1 MIESRSPLS
10 RFAKGLIHAIL
21 LVVAIACVAPIIHTV
36 ALSFSDAARAQAG
49 DVGLWPKNFT
59 LSAYRKILEDKT
71 FLNSFLVSVKRVL
84 IGGTLNMTII
94 IMMAYPLSKTTA
106 QFHLRQVYM
115 WVLVFTMLFSGG
127 VIPWY
132 LTIRKIGLL
141 NSFWALI
148 LPCAVPVYN
157 IILMMNFFRGIP
169 KALEEAAII
178 DGASQIRV
186 LCQVF
191 LPISLPGLA
200 TVGLFTVVNH
210 WNSFMDGMLLLNT
223 PNKYPLQTYIQQ
235 FVVAINTNDI
245 NSVEKMME
253 LQKISSKTLNGAK
266 LVVAMVPILMLYP
279 FLQRYFVTGLVMGS
293 VKG

>member
-21 LVVAIACVAPIIHTV
+21 LAVAIACVTPIIHTV
-36 ALSFSDAARAQAG
+36 ALSFSNAARAQAG
-49 DVGLWPKNFT
+49 EVGLWPKDFT
-59 LSAYRKILEDKT
+59 LSAYHKILEDKT

-94 IMMAYPLSKTTA
+94 ILMAYPLSKTTA
-106 QFHLRQVYM
+106 QFRLRQVYM

-178 DGASQIRV
+178 DGAGQIRV
-186 LCQVF
+186 LWQVF

-245 NSVEKMME
+245 NSVEKVME